1 MVIAQVNE
9 VVDRLPRVDY
19 PSDRVDFVIKVE
31 RHFYLEPLFT
41 RDHAHG
47 LVCSVNLLAQCQ
59 PAGISM
65 RARWF

>member
-1 MVIAQVNE
+1 
-9 VVDRLPRVDY
+9 
-19 PSDRVDFVIKVE
+19 VDFVIKVE
-31 RHFYLEPLFT
+31 RHFYLKPLFT

-65 RARWF
+65 RARWS